1 MRLQAVLYLLLQLS
15 FELSSCSHLRVISGT
30 SLELP
35 CLSPQ
40 FDSAEATITWI
51 FNGKDISEQPPPS
64 VRYKNNGLSLSISP
78 VTPANE
84 GQYACLVKENN
95 IETIRMHNITVVAS
109 LDITIKVNQGSEV
122 NLLCFL
128 PPSSQVMANARWF
141 KETDGVRTVL
151 NPEDDTVDNKRLN
164 LLYPL
169 DQDQTILI
177 KDTVVEDAG
186 IYYCESA
193 DGKRLSTINIIIEVL
208 PTKPPFSCD
217 KFPRAWEPCQD
228 ENSRTGEPMLQ
239 ESMTEFS
246 MKLYSYLRESY
257 PSSNLLISPMS
268 ISGALSHLLLGARDK
283 TRKAIEW
290 AVCVPHDFHCVH
302 FQMKKLREK
311 LAGSLEMASQIYY
324 NPQMNLTESF
334 THQSIQFYEAEPT
347 RLLETSDENTQ
358 MINNWVANK
367 TKNKIT
373 HLVDSISPNTQ
384 LILLNAV
391 SFNGQWMVKFNPK
404 PKKGLFTKLDGDL
417 VKVPLLYHHNY
428 MVAMTH
434 VAQLKAQ
441 VARFALSGDSSLYI
455 LLPRSNTVADLQQ
468 VEERM
473 TDTAVRQMIEQMK
486 TTSPA
491 FIEVTL
497 PQIKLD
503 DQPDMNILFKKLGLS
518 SLFEDPNLCGL
529 NFENSLVLDD
539 VRHRAFLALTE
550 QGVEAGAVT
559 AMSFSRS
566 FPSFTALRPFIMLL
580 WSDLANVPLFIGR
593 VTEP

>member
-128 PPSSQVMANARWF
+128 PPSSQVMANAHWF

-347 RLLETSDENTQ
+347 RLLETSEENTQ